1 MFKQTYPRSLQAVS
15 AIMQD
20 VEAALRRMKLPQKR
34 LTRTLLLTEEC
45 VAALVENLTQKKERP
60 IEVCVR
66 KHLGDISIRITAEGE
81 EYDPTLEVHTGTES
95 DDQDRDVQAAL
106 RSRILQAY
114 GNELSHTY
122 KNKRNI
128 LFITA
133 KKSGQK
139 SLYLTLGAFAL
150 AIVAGV
156 LLQLLGNQLL
166 VTGLDTYLF
175 TPIKT
180 MFLNA
185 LKLIMVPVV
194 FFSLVTCIS
203 DLSNIS
209 ELGRIGGKT
218 LAFYLF
224 TSMCAI
230 AIGIGMFFL
239 LQPGAPVMEL
249 PMAAAQET
257 AQMESVSILNII
269 VNIVPDNIVTAFQ
282 NADMLQ
288 VIFIAV
294 LCGIAVGAIGEQ
306 GKVLRDIFNA
316 CNELF
321 LRITRMIISLVPIA
335 TFCAI
340 TSLVAT
346 TGLEMLKML
355 ASLVG
360 TILLGLIV
368 LILVY
373 GLLIFLFTR
382 ESPFTFYRKY
392 SPCMLLAFTLSS
404 SNAVMPSTIE
414 YCENKLGV
422 PPKIA
427 SFSIPLGSTINMDG
441 SCVYLA
447 VSALFLANIYGV
459 EIAGSTLLTLAIS
472 VMMLAIGAPGVTG
485 AAFICLSTLVVQL
498 GIPVEAVTILMGI
511 DQLMSMLRTTANST
525 GDAVGALVVAKS
537 EKMLD
542 VDMYRSK

>member
-1 MFKQTYPRSLQAVS
+1 M
-15 AIMQD
+15 
-20 VEAALRRMKLPQKR
+20 
-34 LTRTLLLTEEC
+34 
-45 VAALVENLTQKKERP
+45 
-60 IEVCVR
+60 
-66 KHLGDISIRITAEGE
+66 
-81 EYDPTLEVHTGTES
+81 
-95 DDQDRDVQAAL
+95 QAAL

-150 AIVAGV
+150 AIVAGI

-294 LCGIAVGAIGEQ
+294 LCGIAVGAIG
-306 GKVLRDIFNA
+306 
-316 CNELF
+316 
-321 LRITRMIISLVPIA
+321 
-335 TFCAI
+335 
-340 TSLVAT
+340 
-346 TGLEMLKML
+346 
-355 ASLVG
+355 
-360 TILLGLIV
+360 
-368 LILVY
+368 
-373 GLLIFLFTR
+373 
-382 ESPFTFYRKY
+382 
-392 SPCMLLAFTLSS
+392 
-404 SNAVMPSTIE
+404 
-414 YCENKLGV
+414 
-422 PPKIA
+422 
-427 SFSIPLGSTINMDG
+427 
-441 SCVYLA
+441 
-447 VSALFLANIYGV
+447 
-459 EIAGSTLLTLAIS
+459 
-472 VMMLAIGAPGVTG
+472 APGVTG

-542 VDMYRSK
+542 VDMYRSR

>member
-1 MFKQTYPRSLQAVS
+1 
-15 AIMQD
+15 
-20 VEAALRRMKLPQKR
+20 
-34 LTRTLLLTEEC
+34 
-45 VAALVENLTQKKERP
+45 
-60 IEVCVR
+60 
-66 KHLGDISIRITAEGE
+66 
-81 EYDPTLEVHTGTES
+81 
-95 DDQDRDVQAAL
+95 
-106 RSRILQAY
+106 
-114 GNELSHTY
+114 
-122 KNKRNI
+122 
-128 LFITA
+128 
-133 KKSGQK
+133 
-139 SLYLTLGAFAL
+139 
-150 AIVAGV
+150 
-156 LLQLLGNQLL
+156 
-166 VTGLDTYLF
+166 
-175 TPIKT
+175 
-180 MFLNA
+180 
-185 LKLIMVPVV
+185 
-194 FFSLVTCIS
+194 
-203 DLSNIS
+203 
-209 ELGRIGGKT
+209 
-218 LAFYLF
+218 
-224 TSMCAI
+224 
-230 AIGIGMFFL
+230 
-239 LQPGAPVMEL
+239 MEL

-382 ESPFTFYRKY
+382 ERPFTFYRKY

-414 YCENKLGV
+414 YCENKLG
-422 PPKIA
+422 
-427 SFSIPLGSTINMDG
+427 GS
-441 SCVYLA
+441 A
-447 VSALFLANIYGV
+447 
-459 EIAGSTLLTLAIS
+459 
-472 VMMLAIGAPGVTG
+472 
-485 AAFICLSTLVVQL
+485 
-498 GIPVEAVTILMGI
+498 
-511 DQLMSMLRTTANST
+511 
-525 GDAVGALVVAKS
+525 
-537 EKMLD
+537 
-542 VDMYRSK
+542 

>member
-1 MFKQTYPRSLQAVS
+1 M
-15 AIMQD
+15 
-20 VEAALRRMKLPQKR
+20 
-34 LTRTLLLTEEC
+34 
-45 VAALVENLTQKKERP
+45 
-60 IEVCVR
+60 
-66 KHLGDISIRITAEGE
+66 
-81 EYDPTLEVHTGTES
+81 
-95 DDQDRDVQAAL
+95 QAAL

-139 SLYLTLGAFAL
+139 SLYLTLGA
-150 AIVAGV
+150 
-156 LLQLLGNQLL
+156 
-166 VTGLDTYLF
+166 
-175 TPIKT
+175 
-180 MFLNA
+180 
-185 LKLIMVPVV
+185 
-194 FFSLVTCIS
+194 FSLVTCIS

-321 LRITRMIISLVPIA
+321 LRITRMIISLVPVA

-422 PPKIA
+422 PPFP
-427 SFSIPLGSTINMDG
+427 SLWVPPSTWT
-441 SCVYLA
+441 
-447 VSALFLANIYGV
+447 
-459 EIAGSTLLTLAIS
+459 E
-472 VMMLAIGAPGVTG
+472 
-485 AAFICLSTLVVQL
+485 AACIWRFRPCSWPI
-498 GIPVEAVTILMGI
+498 
-511 DQLMSMLRTTANST
+511 ST
-525 GDAVGALVVAKS
+525 GW
-537 EKMLD
+537 
-542 VDMYRSK
+542 RSQAAPC

>member
-139 SLYLTLGAFAL
+139 SLYLTLGAF
-150 AIVAGV
+150 
-156 LLQLLGNQLL
+156 
-166 VTGLDTYLF
+166 
-175 TPIKT
+175 
-180 MFLNA
+180 
-185 LKLIMVPVV
+185 
-194 FFSLVTCIS
+194 S
-203 DLSNIS
+203 
-209 ELGRIGGKT
+209 

-382 ESPFTFYRKY
+382 ERPFTFYRKY

-447 VSALFLANIYGV
+447 NERSQESDF
-459 EIAGSTLLTLAIS
+459 
-472 VMMLAIGAPGVTG
+472 
-485 AAFICLSTLVVQL
+485 
-498 GIPVEAVTILMGI
+498 GI
-511 DQLMSMLRTTANST
+511 
-525 GDAVGALVVAKS
+525 
-537 EKMLD
+537 
-542 VDMYRSK
+542 

>member
-1 MFKQTYPRSLQAVS
+1 
-15 AIMQD
+15 MQD
-20 VEAALRRMKLPQKR
+20 VEAALRRMK
-34 LTRTLLLTEEC
+34 
-45 VAALVENLTQKKERP
+45 
-60 IEVCVR
+60 
-66 KHLGDISIRITAEGE
+66 
-81 EYDPTLEVHTGTES
+81 
-95 DDQDRDVQAAL
+95 
-106 RSRILQAY
+106 
-114 GNELSHTY
+114 
-122 KNKRNI
+122 
-128 LFITA
+128 
-133 KKSGQK
+133 
-139 SLYLTLGAFAL
+139 
-150 AIVAGV
+150 
-156 LLQLLGNQLL
+156 
-166 VTGLDTYLF
+166 
-175 TPIKT
+175 
-180 MFLNA
+180 
-185 LKLIMVPVV
+185 
-194 FFSLVTCIS
+194 
-203 DLSNIS
+203 
-209 ELGRIGGKT
+209 
-218 LAFYLF
+218 
-224 TSMCAI
+224 
-230 AIGIGMFFL
+230 
-239 LQPGAPVMEL
+239 L

-321 LRITRMIISLVPIA
+321 LRITRMIISLVPVA

-368 LILVY
+368 
-373 GLLIFLFTR
+373 
-382 ESPFTFYRKY
+382 
-392 SPCMLLAFTLSS
+392 
-404 SNAVMPSTIE
+404 
-414 YCENKLGV
+414 
-422 PPKIA
+422 
-427 SFSIPLGSTINMDG
+427 
-441 SCVYLA
+441 
-447 VSALFLANIYGV
+447 
-459 EIAGSTLLTLAIS
+459 LTLAIS

>member
-1 MFKQTYPRSLQAVS
+1 
-15 AIMQD
+15 
-20 VEAALRRMKLPQKR
+20 MKLPQKR

-81 EYDPTLEVHTGTES
+81 EYAPTLEVHTGTES

-139 SLYLTLGAFAL
+139 SLYLTLGAFA
-150 AIVAGV
+150 
-156 LLQLLGNQLL
+156 
-166 VTGLDTYLF
+166 
-175 TPIKT
+175 
-180 MFLNA
+180 
-185 LKLIMVPVV
+185 
-194 FFSLVTCIS
+194 
-203 DLSNIS
+203 
-209 ELGRIGGKT
+209 

-321 LRITRMIISLVPIA
+321 LRITRMIISLVPVA

-382 ESPFTFYRKY
+382 ERPFTFYRKY

-447 VSALFLANIYGV
+447 NERSQESDF
-459 EIAGSTLLTLAIS
+459 
-472 VMMLAIGAPGVTG
+472 
-485 AAFICLSTLVVQL
+485 
-498 GIPVEAVTILMGI
+498 GI
-511 DQLMSMLRTTANST
+511 
-525 GDAVGALVVAKS
+525 
-537 EKMLD
+537 
-542 VDMYRSK
+542 

>member
-1 MFKQTYPRSLQAVS
+1 
-15 AIMQD
+15 
-20 VEAALRRMKLPQKR
+20 MKLPQKR

-139 SLYLTLGAFAL
+139 SLYLTLGAF
-150 AIVAGV
+150 
-156 LLQLLGNQLL
+156 
-166 VTGLDTYLF
+166 
-175 TPIKT
+175 
-180 MFLNA
+180 
-185 LKLIMVPVV
+185 
-194 FFSLVTCIS
+194 S
-203 DLSNIS
+203 
-209 ELGRIGGKT
+209 

-282 NADMLQ
+282 NADML
-288 VIFIAV
+288 
-294 LCGIAVGAIGEQ
+294 
-306 GKVLRDIFNA
+306 RDIFNA

-321 LRITRMIISLVPIA
+321 LRITRMIISLVPVA

-382 ESPFTFYRKY
+382 ERPFTFYRKY

-414 YCENKLGV
+414 YCENK
-422 PPKIA
+422 
-427 SFSIPLGSTINMDG
+427 
-441 SCVYLA
+441 
-447 VSALFLANIYGV
+447 
-459 EIAGSTLLTLAIS
+459 
-472 VMMLAIGAPGVTG
+472 
-485 AAFICLSTLVVQL
+485 L

>member
-1 MFKQTYPRSLQAVS
+1 
-15 AIMQD
+15 
-20 VEAALRRMKLPQKR
+20 MKLPQKR

-150 AIVAGV
+150 A
-156 LLQLLGNQLL
+156 
-166 VTGLDTYLF
+166 
-175 TPIKT
+175 
-180 MFLNA
+180 
-185 LKLIMVPVV
+185 
-194 FFSLVTCIS
+194 
-203 DLSNIS
+203 
-209 ELGRIGGKT
+209 
-218 LAFYLF
+218 FYLF

-294 LCGIAVGAIGEQ
+294 LCGIAVGAIG
-306 GKVLRDIFNA
+306 
-316 CNELF
+316 
-321 LRITRMIISLVPIA
+321 
-335 TFCAI
+335 
-340 TSLVAT
+340 
-346 TGLEMLKML
+346 
-355 ASLVG
+355 
-360 TILLGLIV
+360 
-368 LILVY
+368 
-373 GLLIFLFTR
+373 
-382 ESPFTFYRKY
+382 
-392 SPCMLLAFTLSS
+392 
-404 SNAVMPSTIE
+404 
-414 YCENKLGV
+414 
-422 PPKIA
+422 
-427 SFSIPLGSTINMDG
+427 
-441 SCVYLA
+441 
-447 VSALFLANIYGV
+447 
-459 EIAGSTLLTLAIS
+459 
-472 VMMLAIGAPGVTG
+472 APGVTG